1 MPTFKSQGDSPQS
14 PGLLPRNRYYRVV
27 VKRVA
32 LFVLAGSAV
41 IAAALY
47 VLPRRTA
54 VRPNILLITVDTL
67 RADRLRRGFTPSID
81 ALADA
86 GARFV
91 NARTAVPLT
100 LPSHVTILTGTLPP
114 VHGVRDNGLAF
125 KPGPPTLARVLHD
138 AGYRT
143 GAFVGAYV
151 LNHVFGL
158 ADGFDTYDDRVHRNP
173 ALGAQLEAER
183 RGGEVADAALEW
195 LGKVPQPF
203 FLWVHFYDPHAPY
216 DPPAEFMAKAG
227 GHAYDGEV
235 AYADAQVGRIVSALR
250 DRGLADSTIVA
261 LAGDHGEGLG
271 DHGEQSHGMLLYDST
286 LRVPLVVVAPG
297 RTKPETI
304 DGRVSLADL
313 AGSLLDVAGVKPAPL
328 MSTSLL
334 LSREPGARP
343 GAGDVY
349 SETEY
354 PRAAGWHA
362 LAALADDRWKLILSS
377 EAELYDLLV
386 DPGETQNLASSR
398 GSLVEGQVEGQVEG
412 MTRRIRELSQSKSPR
427 AEAGVA
433 PEAAERLRA
442 LGYVSGSTQAA
453 NDSDAGPNPARTI
466 DAWNSFEKALSDVTA
481 GRAAEALPVLR
492 DLAGRF
498 PASRVF
504 RSTYARA
511 LKDTGNARAAVSAYK
526 AALTRWPGEASL
538 YHDLAVAA
546 RAAGDAKEAMRAEQA
561 ALTLD
566 KESPAALNG
575 LGLLQAESG
584 AAADAAASFERA
596 VARDPSSASY
606 WTNLG
611 NARRELGD
619 LDRAE
624 QAYRKALGADAGFAD
639 AANGLGVILVQRKR
653 PAEAIAFFQQALA
666 RDPALHEAR
675 LNLGIAYQESG
686 DAAKAAEAYRQIL
699 TSAPP
704 ASRERQAAAALLKEL
719 GAGR

>member
-1 MPTFKSQGDSPQS
+1 LAP
-14 PGLLPRNRYYRVV
+14 
-27 VKRVA
+27 VKRLLLVLIA
-32 LFVLAGSAV
+32 LIAVSAYSWWSYRARLHTSPAAVSAGRRLNV
-41 IAAALY
+41 I
-47 VLPRRTA
+47 
-54 VRPNILLITVDTL
+54 LITIDTL
-67 RADRLRRGFTPSID
+67 RADRLRRGFTPAID

-114 VHGVRDNGLAF
+114 VHGVRDNGFTF
-125 KPGPPTLARVLHD
+125 KPGPLTLARVLHD

-173 ALGAQLEAER
+173 ALGPQLEAER
-183 RGGEVADAALEW
+183 PGSEVADAAIEW
-195 LGKVPQPF
+195 LGKPSQPF
-203 FLWVHFYDPHAPY
+203 FMWAHFYDPHAPY
-216 DPPAEFMAKAG
+216 HPPAEFMAKAG

-235 AYADAQVGRIVSALR
+235 AYADAQVGRIVSAIR
-250 DRGLADSTIVA
+250 DRGLAGSTIVA

-297 RTKPETI
+297 RTNPETL
-304 DGRVSLADL
+304 DGSASLADL
-313 AGSLLDVAGVKPAPL
+313 AGSLLTLAGLKPAPL
-328 MSTSLL
+328 MSKSLL
-334 LSREPGARP
+334 LSREPGSRP
-343 GAGDVY
+343 RASDVY

-362 LAALADDRWKLILSS
+362 LAALTDDRWKLILSS
-377 EAELYDLLV
+377 EAELYDVSV
-386 DPGETQNLASSR
+386 DPGETQNLASSKDT
-398 GSLVEGQVEGQVEG
+398 LVEGPIEA
-412 MTRRIRELSQSKSPR
+412 MTRRIRELSQLRSPR
-427 AEAGVA
+427 AEGIA

-442 LGYVSGSTQAA
+442 LGYVSGSTQVT
-453 NDSDAGPNPARTI
+453 NGSDEGPNPARII
-466 DAWNSFEKALSDVTA
+466 DAWNTFEKALSAVTA
-481 GRAAEALPVLR
+481 GRAADALPVLR
-492 DLAGRF
+492 DLTARF

-526 AALTRWPGEASL
+526 TALARWPGEASL

-561 ALTLD
+561 ALTVD

-596 VARDPSSASY
+596 VARDPSNASY

-619 LDRAE
+619 LDRADR
-624 QAYRKALGADAGFAD
+624 AYRKALEADAAYAD
-639 AANGLGVILVQRKR
+639 AANGLGVILVQRQR
-653 PAEAIAFFQQALA
+653 PGEAIPFFQQALT

-675 LNLGIAYQESG
+675 LNLGIAYQKSG
-686 DAAKAAEAYRQIL
+686 DAAKAAETYRQIL
-699 TSAPP
+699 SFAPP
-704 ASRERQAAAALLKEL
+704 ASRERQAAEALLKGVRSQES
-719 GAGR
+719 GGRR

>member
-1 MPTFKSQGDSPQS
+1 VIVT
-14 PGLLPRNRYYRVV
+14 
-27 VKRVA
+27 RVA
-32 LFVLAGSAV
+32 RFVLAVFAL
-41 IAAALY
+41 IATACRLA
-47 VLPRRTA
+47 PDRT
-54 VRPNILLITVDTL
+54 VQRPNILLITIDTL
-67 RADRLRRGFTPSID
+67 RADRLRRGFTPAID

-86 GARFV
+86 GTRFV

-114 VHGVRDNGLAF
+114 VHGVRDNGLTF

-158 ADGFDTYDDRVHRNP
+158 DGGFDTYDDRVHRNA

-195 LGKVPQPF
+195 LGKASRPF

-216 DPPAEFMAKAG
+216 DPPAEFLAKAG
-227 GHAYDGEV
+227 GRPYDGEV
-235 AYADAQVGRIVSALR
+235 AYADAQVGRLVSALR
-250 DRGLADSTIVA
+250 DRGLSASTIVA

-271 DHGEQSHGMLLYDST
+271 DHREQSHGMLLYDST
-286 LRVPLVVVAPG
+286 LRVPLIVLAPG
-297 RTKPETI
+297 RTKPETL
-304 DGRVSLADL
+304 DARVSLADL
-313 AGSLLDVAGVKPAPL
+313 AGSLLMMAGVKPAPL
-328 MSTSLL
+328 MGTSL
-334 LSREPGARP
+334 LSREPGTR
-343 GAGDVY
+343 DVY

-362 LAALADDRWKLILSS
+362 LGALTDDRWKLILSS
-377 EAELYDLLV
+377 EAELYDLSV
-386 DPGETQNLASSR
+386 DPGETQNLASTH
-398 GSLVEGQVEGQVEG
+398 GSLVDGRVEA
-412 MTRRIRELSQSKSPR
+412 MTRRIRELSQAKSPR
-427 AEAGVA
+427 SGAGVA

-442 LGYVSGSTQAA
+442 LGYVSGSTQPA
-453 NDSDAGPNPARTI
+453 NDSDTGPNPARTI
-466 DAWNSFEKALSDVTA
+466 DEWNRFEKALSDVTA
-481 GRAAEALPVLR
+481 GHAAEVLPVLR

-511 LKDTGNARAAVSAYK
+511 LKDTGHARAAISAYK
-526 AALTRWPGEASL
+526 AALTQWPGEASL
-538 YHDLAVAA
+538 YHDLGVAA
-546 RAAGDAKEAMRAEQA
+546 RVDGDTKEALRAEQA

-566 KESPAALNG
+566 KENPAALNG

-584 AAADAAASFERA
+584 AAAAAAASFERA
-596 VARDPSSASY
+596 VSRDPSNASY

-619 LDRAE
+619 LDRADR
-624 QAYRKALGADAGFAD
+624 AYRKALDADGGFAD

-653 PAEAIAFFQQALA
+653 PAEAIPFFQQALT

-675 LNLGIAYQESG
+675 LNLGIAYQQSG
-686 DAAKAAEAYRQIL
+686 DDTKAAETYRQIL

-704 ASRERQAAAALLKEL
+704 ASRERQAAGALLKEV
-719 GAGR
+719 GGRR

>member
-1 MPTFKSQGDSPQS
+1 MPSLAP
-14 PGLLPRNRYYRVV
+14 
-27 VKRVA
+27 VKRLPLVLIALVA
-32 LFVLAGSAV
+32 VSAYFWWNYRARPQTVPAGVSAG
-41 IAAALY
+41 
-47 VLPRRTA
+47 RRLN
-54 VRPNILLITVDTL
+54 VVLITIDTL
-67 RADRLRRGFTPSID
+67 RADRLRRGFTPAID

-114 VHGVRDNGLAF
+114 VHGVRDNGLTF
-125 KPGPPTLARVLHD
+125 KPGPPTLARILHD

-158 ADGFDTYDDRVHRNP
+158 ADGFDMYDDRVHRNP

-183 RGGEVADAALEW
+183 RGSEVADAAIEW
-195 LGKVPQPF
+195 LGKPSQPF
-203 FLWVHFYDPHAPY
+203 FMWAHFYDPHAPY
-216 DPPAEFMAKAG
+216 DPPAEFLAKAG

-250 DRGLADSTIVA
+250 DRGVAGSTIVA

-297 RTKPETI
+297 RTKPETL
-304 DGRVSLADL
+304 DGSVSLADL
-313 AGSLLDVAGVKPAPL
+313 AGSLLTMAGLKPAPL
-328 MSTSLL
+328 MSKSLL

-343 GAGDVY
+343 GASDVY

-362 LAALADDRWKLILSS
+362 LAALTDDRWKLILSS
-377 EAELYDLLV
+377 EAELYDVSV
-386 DPGETQNLASSR
+386 DPGETRNLASSKD
-398 GSLVEGQVEGQVEG
+398 SLVEGPVGA
-412 MTRRIRELSQSKSPR
+412 MTRRIRELSRSTSPR
-427 AEAGVA
+427 AERGIA

-442 LGYVSGSTQAA
+442 LGYVSGSTQAT
-453 NDSDAGPNPARTI
+453 NDSDEGPNPARII
-466 DAWNSFEKALSDVTA
+466 DAWNTFEKALSAVTA

-492 DLAGRF
+492 DLTARF

-511 LKDTGNARAAVSAYK
+511 LKDSGHARAAVSAYK

-561 ALTLD
+561 ALAVD

-584 AAADAAASFERA
+584 AAADAAVSFERA
-596 VARDPSSASY
+596 VAGDPSNASY

-611 NARRELGD
+611 TARRELGD
-619 LDRAE
+619 LDRADR
-624 QAYRKALGADAGFAD
+624 AYRKALEIDGDYAD
-639 AANGLGVILVQRKR
+639 AANGVGVILVQRKR
-653 PAEAIAFFQQALA
+653 PAEAIPFFQQALT
-666 RDPALHEAR
+666 RDSALHEAR

-686 DAAKAAEAYRQIL
+686 DAAKAAETYRQIL
-699 TSAPP
+699 RSAPP
-704 ASRERQAAAALLKEL
+704 ASRERKAAEALLK
-719 GAGR
+719 GGGRQESGGRR

>member
-1 MPTFKSQGDSPQS
+1 MPP
-14 PGLLPRNRYYRVV
+14 
-27 VKRVA
+27 VKRLPLVLIVLVA
-32 LFVLAGSAV
+32 VSGALWWKYHARPPTSAAAVSAGSRV
-41 IAAALY
+41 N
-47 VLPRRTA
+47 V
-54 VRPNILLITVDTL
+54 VLITVDTL
-67 RADRLRRGFTPSID
+67 RADRLRRGFTPEID

-86 GARFV
+86 GTRFV
-91 NARTAVPLT
+91 NARAAVPLT

-114 VHGVRDNGLAF
+114 VHGVRDNGVAF
-125 KPGPPTLARVLHD
+125 KPGPQTLARVLHD

-151 LNHVFGL
+151 LNRVFGL

-183 RGGEVADAALEW
+183 RGSDVTDAALAW
-195 LGKVPQPF
+195 LAKAQQPF
-203 FLWVHFYDPHAPY
+203 FLWVHLYDPHTPY
-216 DPPAEFMAKAG
+216 DPPAEFLAKAG
-227 GHAYDGEV
+227 GHSYDGEV
-235 AYADAQVGRIVSALR
+235 AYADAQVGRIVSAIR
-250 DRGLADSTIVA
+250 DRDLAGSTIVA

-286 LRVPLVVVAPG
+286 LRVPLVVFAPG
-297 RTKPETI
+297 RTKPQTL
-304 DGRVSLADL
+304 DDSVSLADL
-313 AGSLLDVAGVKPAPL
+313 AGSLLAMAGVKPAPL
-328 MSTSLL
+328 MRTSLP

-343 GAGDVY
+343 GTSDVY

-362 LAALADDRWKLILSS
+362 LAALAGDRWKLILSS
-377 EAELYDLLV
+377 EAELYDV
-386 DPGETQNLASSR
+386 SADPGEIQNLASTR
-398 GSLVEGQVEGQVEG
+398 GSLVEG

-427 AEAGVA
+427 PEAGIA

-453 NDSDAGPNPARTI
+453 NADIGPNPARTI
-466 DAWNSFEKALSDVTA
+466 DAWNRFEKALSDVTA
-481 GRAAEALPVLR
+481 GRTAEALPILR
-492 DLAGRF
+492 DLAGHF

-511 LKDTGNARAAVSAYK
+511 LKDSGNARAAVSAYK
-526 AALTRWPGEASL
+526 DALTRWPGDASL
-538 YHDLAVAA
+538 YHDLGVAT
-546 RAAGDAKEAMRAEQA
+546 RAAGDMKEAMRAEQA

-584 AAADAAASFERA
+584 AVAEAAASFERA

-611 NARRELGD
+611 NARRALGD
-619 LDRAE
+619 LDRAD
-624 QAYRKALGADAGFAD
+624 QAYRKALEMDAAYAD
-639 AANGLGVILVQRKR
+639 AANGLGVVLVLRKR
-653 PAEAIAFFQQALA
+653 PVEAIPFFQQALT

-686 DAAKAAEAYRQIL
+686 DRAKAVETYRQIL
-699 TSAPP
+699 RSAPP
-704 ASRERQAAAALLKEL
+704 ASRERQAAQALLKE
-719 GAGR
+719 GGR

>member
-1 MPTFKSQGDSPQS
+1 
-14 PGLLPRNRYYRVV
+14 
-27 VKRVA
+27 VKRIAVFILAALAVTAVA
-32 LFVLAGSAV
+32 LYFVRHRP
-41 IAAALY
+41 AA
-47 VLPRRTA
+47 
-54 VRPNILLITVDTL
+54 RPSILLITVDTL
-67 RADRLRRGFTPSID
+67 RADRLRRGFTPAID
-81 ALADA
+81 ALADS

-91 NARTAVPLT
+91 NARAAVPLT

-114 VHGVRDNGLAF
+114 VHGVRDNGVAF

-173 ALGAQLEAER
+173 ALGTQLEAER
-183 RGGEVADAALEW
+183 RGSEVADAALEW
-195 LGKVPQPF
+195 LGKAAQPF

-216 DPPAEFMAKAG
+216 DPPADFLAKAG
-227 GHAYDGEV
+227 GRPYDGEV
-235 AYADAQVGRIVSALR
+235 AYADAQVGRIVAALR
-250 DRGLADSTIVA
+250 NRGLAETTVVA

-286 LRVPLVVVAPG
+286 LRVPLVLVAPG
-297 RTKPETI
+297 SKPETR
-304 DGRVSLADL
+304 DARVSLADI
-313 AGSLLDVAGVKPAPL
+313 AGSLLSMAGVKQAPL
-328 MSTSLL
+328 MSASLL
-334 LSREPGARP
+334 TSRGPGAR
-343 GAGDVY
+343 DVY
-349 SETEY
+349 AETEY

-362 LAALADDRWKLILSS
+362 LSTLADERWKLILSS
-377 EAELYDLLV
+377 EAELYDLSA
-386 DPGETQNLASSR
+386 DPAETQNLAASR
-398 GSLVEGQVEGQVEG
+398 ITIVEG
-412 MTRRIRELSQSKSPR
+412 MTKKIRELSRSKSPR
-427 AEAGVA
+427 AEAEVS

-442 LGYVSGSTQAA
+442 LGYVGGSTRPS
-453 NDSDAGPNPARTI
+453 NDSEEGANPARTI
-466 DAWNSFEKALSDVTA
+466 DAWNSFERALSDVTA

-511 LKDTGNARAAVSAYK
+511 LKNTGNARAAVSAYK
-526 AALTRWPGEASL
+526 AALIRWPGDASL

-546 RAAGDAKEAMRAEQA
+546 RAAGDMKEALRAEQA

-566 KESPAALNG
+566 ADSPAALNG

-584 AAADAAASFERA
+584 APADAARSFERA
-596 VARDPSSASY
+596 VSRDPSNASY

-611 NARRELGD
+611 NARRELRD

-624 QAYRKALGADAGFAD
+624 RSYRKALEIDAAYAD

-653 PAEAIAFFQQALA
+653 PAEAVPFFQQALA

-686 DAAKAAEAYRQIL
+686 DAAKAAETYRQIL
-699 TSAPP
+699 ESAPP
-704 ASRERQAAAALLKEL
+704 GSREREAAATLLKAVRGGDRRQET
-719 GAGR
+719 GGRR